1 MRESDL
7 LDMVD
12 AVRGM
17 SNEYYEAEALGAI
30 VRHPAAT
37 SRVNQTAFDAADRL
51 STYYRD
57 SVHRAARD
65 R

>member
-1 MRESDL
+1 
-7 LDMVD
+7 VD
-12 AVRGM
+12 AARGL
-17 SNEYYEAEALGAI
+17 SSEYYKAEVLEAI

-37 SRVNQTAFDAADRL
+37 SRVNQAAFDAADRL

-57 SVHRAARD
+57 SVRRAARD